1 MKYFGG
7 WGVSLGIQIFLNFFL
22 NMLSYWRASRFLVIH
37 VSCGSIQNFNCGLL
51 FHDLYWVPHQQKLLF
66 LPINQIIECAWHVQS
81 KHGSTIKFSSTQI
94 GVDSE
99 RCEIFSKML
108 SRLFPWNGHSR
119 AIQMDSQSG
128 LDIDNSKRRQIFFS
142 TSKLTPSTNMFQSSD
157 KSESAEVGGVH
168 SFQLP

>member
-1 MKYFGG
+1 MRMACSVKA
-7 WGVSLGIQIFLNFFL
+7 WKHHKI
-22 NMLSYWRASRFLVIH
+22 LV
-37 VSCGSIQNFNCGLL
+37 NT
-51 FHDLYWVPHQQKLLF
+51 K
-66 LPINQIIECAWHVQS
+66 
-81 KHGSTIKFSSTQI
+81 K

-142 TSKLTPSTNMFQSSD
+142 IS
-157 KSESAEVGGVH
+157 
-168 SFQLP
+168 

>member
-1 MKYFGG
+1 MRMACSVKA
-7 WGVSLGIQIFLNFFL
+7 WKHHKI
-22 NMLSYWRASRFLVIH
+22 LV
-37 VSCGSIQNFNCGLL
+37 NT
-51 FHDLYWVPHQQKLLF
+51 K
-66 LPINQIIECAWHVQS
+66 
-81 KHGSTIKFSSTQI
+81 K